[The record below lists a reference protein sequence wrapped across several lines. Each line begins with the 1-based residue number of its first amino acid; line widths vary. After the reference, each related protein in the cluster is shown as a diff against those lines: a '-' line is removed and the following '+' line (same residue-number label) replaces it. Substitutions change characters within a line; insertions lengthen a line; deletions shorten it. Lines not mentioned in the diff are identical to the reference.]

1 MKYRDL
7 IDGFYRYEGLDE
19 EVISMMNKHYES
31 STTWYMFHVIVNLI
45 MVLGL
50 SVLVKRIAI
59 RIESR
64 CVKKEYLHPFLYI
77 ACIFLP
83 TYISVAF
90 ICFVNALSWI
100 ERCVHDKFLSK
111 KSSTGI
117 YGTLG
122 LFLSQ
127 CALAS
132 FVNISKII
140 YGFIF
145 YSGEDESP
153 SFSQEM
159 DNESS
164 SFLKKCLDVFL
175 IHPLMG
181 YQVEDFKAWCYCQ
194 IFLVCIPC
202 FMLTVFFD
210 QKKGNERTILSFGAS
225 FVAFLV
231 ARRFPLHIM
240 ILAVSAHI
248 TLLLGSPV
256 ARIEMFLQRRKN
268 QQQKKDS
275 TAAKPNAS
283 TPAKQWIWQWSDNN
297 KWFPY
302 LKADSDKIEM
312 EYQALMKSKD
322 SVNVLGGL
330 WKKEVNSRTFVLS
343 IAGRGNYN
351 VTIDR
356 AGAGT

>member
-7 IDGFYRYEGLDE
+7 VDGFFRYEGLDE

-31 STTWYMFHVIVNLI
+31 STTWYMFHMIVNLV
-45 MVLGL
+45 MVVGL
-50 SVLVKRIAI
+50 SGLVKRIAI
-59 RIESR
+59 RLLSR
-64 CVKKEYLHPFLYI
+64 CVNYKYVYRGLYI

-100 ERCVHDKFLSK
+100 ERCVHDKFVSK
-111 KSSTGI
+111 KSTTGI

-145 YSGEDESP
+145 YSGEEID
-153 SFSQEM
+153 
-159 DNESS
+159 DESS

-175 IHPLMG
+175 IHPMMG

-194 IFLVCIPC
+194 IFLVCVPC
-202 FMLTVFFD
+202 FMLTVILD
-210 QKKGNERTILSFGAS
+210 EKKGNEKTILSFGAS
-225 FVAFLV
+225 FVAFLI

-256 ARIEMFLQRRKN
+256 SRIEMFLQRRKN

-275 TAAKPNAS
+275 TASKPNAS
-283 TPAKQWIWQWSDNN
+283 TPVKQWIWQWSDNN

-312 EYQALMKSKD
+312 EYQALMKSKG

-343 IAGRGNYN
+343 IAARGNYN

-356 AGAGT
+356 SGVGT